1 MVELF
6 LLKGTKDHLPEEQIL
21 REKIID
27 VLKRSFKLFGFQPA
41 TTPILEPFDVLASK
55 YAGGAEIL
63 KETYKLTDQG
73 DRSLA
78 LRYDLSVPLSRL
90 VGMNPN
96 IGRPFKRYEIGN
108 CFRDGPI
115 KKGRY
120 REFIQCDA
128 DTIGVSSMLADA
140 ECLALAHFIFSELNL
155 EVYLEVNNR
164 KLLSG
169 ILISAGIPKDLINT
183 TILSVDKMKKI
194 GIEGVSEE
202 LETKGISSDLSD
214 KIFSYF
220 KYQGSFLKILKQLEP
235 RIDNKIGK
243 EGIRELRELYN
254 FLEMFGIEKD
264 VKLLYSLARGL
275 EIYTGTVFE
284 AFLKDPG
291 ILDSSLCGGGRYDE
305 IIGAFLGRK
314 EAIPAVGISFGLDTI
329 FDALSIKQAPQ
340 FSSTQIFLIPIKT
353 LDWTVKLATKLR
365 QNNFFTEIDL
375 MKRSLSKNLEY
386 ADRQKIPYV
395 VIIGKRDLTNKNVT
409 VRSMIDG
416 KEEKVPSDEIISRL
430 ADLINR
436 TSSNK
441 HSIHIN

>member
-1 MVELF
+1 MIGINMVELF
-6 LLKGTKDHLPEEQIL
+6 LLKGTKDRLPEEQIT
-21 REKIID
+21 REMIVD

-41 TTPILEPFDVLASK
+41 TTPILEPFDILASK

-63 KETYKLTDQG
+63 KETYRLTDQG

-140 ECLALAHFIFSELNL
+140 ECLALAHFIFSELDL
-155 EVYLEVNNR
+155 DVYLEVNNR

-169 ILISAGIPKDLINT
+169 ILISAGVPKNLINT

-194 GIEGVSEE
+194 GIEGVREE
-202 LETKGISSDLSD
+202 LETKGISSDLSAE
-214 KIFSYF
+214 IFSYF
-220 KYQGSFLKILKQLEP
+220 RYQGSFLEILEQLEP
-235 RIDNKIGK
+235 RIDSEIGK
-243 EGIRELRELYN
+243 EGIKELRELYD
-254 FLEMFGIEKD
+254 FLLMFGLEKD

-305 IIGAFLGRK
+305 IIGAFLGR
-314 EAIPAVGISFGLDTI
+314 EEIIPAVGISFGLDTI
-329 FDALSIKQAPQ
+329 FDAISVKQAPK
-340 FSSTQIFLIPIKT
+340 FSSTQVFLVPIKT
-353 LDWTVKLATKLR
+353 LDWAVKLSTELR
-365 QNNFFTEIDL
+365 QNNVFTEIDL
-375 MKRSLSKNLEY
+375 MGRRLSKNLEY
-386 ADRQKIPYV
+386 ADRRKIPYV
-395 VIIGKRDLTNKNVT
+395 IIIGKRDLANNCVT
-409 VRSMIDG
+409 LRSMIDG
-416 KEEKVPSDEIISRL
+416 KEEKISSDVIISRL
-430 ADLINR
+430 ADLISN
-436 TSSNK
+436 SSGK
-441 HSIHIN
+441 